1 MLTPFDLH
9 VLSTP
14 PAFILSQDQ
23 TLLFWFAFPPG
34 FPRFLKAFYKTEIF
48 RSYSKLN
55 LAFPFLLLLL
65 GLFRSFFF
73 FLWNHSA
80 VFTACFT
87 TRCFH
92 TLRSAYG
99 SDSFGIFSG
108 LHYCLFV
115 KVLFFFV
122 LHPRLSFFL
131 SAATALLSY
140 HVLFTLSS
148 TFFYFFTFFLYKISS
163 HRSSGGILI

>member
-34 FPRFLKAFYKTEIF
+34 FPRFLKAFCKTEIF

-87 TRCFH
+87 ARCFH
-92 TLRSAYG
+92 PS
-99 SDSFGIFSG
+99 
-108 LHYCLFV
+108 
-115 KVLFFFV
+115 
-122 LHPRLSFFL
+122 
-131 SAATALLSY
+131 ALLMALTASEY
-140 HVLFTLSS
+140 FQGCITVYLSRFSSFLCFTRGSLSS
-148 TFFYFFTFFLYKISS
+148 SLRRQLCYLITYCSLCQALFSTFLHFFST
-163 HRSSGGILI
+163 R

>member
-1 MLTPFDLH
+1 MITPFDLH

-23 TLLFWFAFPPG
+23 TLLFWFAFPLG
-34 FPRFLKAFYKTEIF
+34 FPRFLKAFCKTEIF

-80 VFTACFT
+80 IFTACFT

-92 TLRSAYG
+92 TPPLCFWLWQLRNIFRAALLFICQG
-99 SDSFGIFSG
+99 S
-108 LHYCLFV
+108 LL
-115 KVLFFFV
+115 FV

-140 HVLFTLSS
+140 HVPLTLSS
-148 TFFYFFTFFLYKISS
+148 TFFYFFTIFSLQDK
-163 HRSSGGILI
+163 

>member
-23 TLLFWFAFPPG
+23 TLLFWFAFPLG
-34 FPRFLKAFYKTEIF
+34 FPRFLKAFCKTEIF

-92 TLRSAYG
+92 TLRSAFG
-99 SDSFGIFSG
+99 FDSFGIFSG

-115 KVLFFFV
+115 KVLFF
-122 LHPRLSFFL
+122 LC
-131 SAATALLSY
+131 
-140 HVLFTLSS
+140 FTWGSLSS
-148 TFFYFFTFFLYKISS
+148 SLRRQLCYLITYCSLCQALFLLFYNFFSTK
-163 HRSSGGILI
+163 